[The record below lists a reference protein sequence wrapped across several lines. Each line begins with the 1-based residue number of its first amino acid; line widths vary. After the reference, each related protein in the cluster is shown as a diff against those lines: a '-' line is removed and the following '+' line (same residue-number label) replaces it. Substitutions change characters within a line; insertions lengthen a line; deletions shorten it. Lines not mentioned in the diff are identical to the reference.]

1 MNIIVLLIILL
12 FFILSQFFSGMETG
26 FISMDRLSLEQE
38 AKKDKKM
45 KRLLSFV
52 EEPSRFLGVT
62 LIGNNISNVVIST
75 LFAVFFI
82 KKIPYFSETVL
93 TLIVAGLILIFGEII
108 PKSVYRDNPIKRVS
122 RSFTL
127 IYAFYLIFKPLIS
140 VINIINLHLSKLLK
154 LDQGNNFSFLTRD
167 DLTILLTESTLDDSI
182 EFPQKEILEEVMEFN
197 ELTAKNV
204 MTPRLDIIAIPS
216 NASVNDI
223 IKIAQEE
230 GYTRYPVYNEDIDNV
245 VGILIIYDLVKQ
257 SSTSELKASDFIREA
272 LFIPE
277 TMDVNT
283 LLKEMQTA
291 RKSMAIAIDSFG
303 GTAGLVTIEDILEE
317 IFGEI
322 EDEYDFEEL
331 EGRDVERVDQNTLIC
346 NGLVEIDYLN
356 DEYDCDLPE
365 GDYETLAGLII
376 DRLMRIPTRG
386 TTINVGN
393 WKFEVL
399 QATSSKI
406 IKVQLTKHTT
416 AVKKH

>member
-1 MNIIVLLIILL
+1 
-12 FFILSQFFSGMETG
+12 MESG
-26 FISMDRLSLEQE
+26 FISLDRFSLEQE

-82 KKIPYFSETVL
+82 KKIPHFSETVL
-93 TLIVAGLILIFGEII
+93 TLIVAGLVLIFGEII
-108 PKSVYRDNPIKRVS
+108 PKTVYRDNPIKRVS
-122 RSFTL
+122 RSFTM
-127 IYAFYLIFKPLIS
+127 IYAFYLLFKPLIS
-140 VINIINLHLSKLLK
+140 FINIINRHLSKLLK
-154 LDQGNNFSFLTRD
+154 LEQGNNYSFLTRD
-167 DLTILLTESTLDDSI
+167 ELTLLLTESTLDDSI

-204 MTPRLDIIAIPS
+204 MTPRLEIVSIPS

-230 GYTRYPVYNEDIDNV
+230 GYTRYPVYNEDIDNI

-257 SSTSELKASDFIREA
+257 SSTSELKASDFTREA

-277 TMDVNT
+277 TMDVNSI
-283 LLKEMQTA
+283 LKEMQKE
-291 RKSMAIAIDSFG
+291 RKSMAIVIDSFG

-331 EGRDVERVDQNTLIC
+331 EEKDVEKVDDNTLIC
-346 NGLVEIDYLN
+346 KGLVDIDYLN
-356 DEYDCDLPE
+356 DEYECELPE

-376 DRLMRIPTRG
+376 DKLMRIPQKG
-386 TTINVGN
+386 TSITIGN
-393 WKFEVL
+393 WNAEVL
-399 QATSSKI
+399 QASSSKI
-406 IKVQLTKHTT
+406 IRVRLTRNTPHS
-416 AVKKH
+416 KKTVTK